1 MTAVDPITVEVSSAP
16 ITCTVAS
23 TGLVLSIASGTVGP
37 AGAAG
42 AAGQGVPVGGT
53 TGQVLAKKSST
64 NYDTEW
70 VAQTGGGGSG
80 DVVGPASSVDG
91 RAALFDGTT
100 GKLLKQSSAA
110 PVLEGDARLSDSR
123 TPSAHKTTHAT
134 GGTDALAPS
143 DIGAVPTSR
152 TVAAGTGLSGGGDLS
167 ANRTLSVAYGTTSG
181 TAAEGND
188 ARLSDSRS
196 PSGNAG
202 GDLTGT
208 YPNPTIGTGAVTS
221 AKIADGTIVDGD
233 ISATAAIAQSK
244 VANLTSDLAGKLS
257 ATDASVTNA
266 RTPTAHKSTHA
277 TGGTDALAP
286 SDIGAVPTSRTV
298 AGKALTADVTLTAS
312 DVGAAATSH
321 VHSGADITSGTV
333 ATARLGSGAA
343 SASNFLRGDGTWAT
357 PAGSSS
363 ASDLT
368 TGTLNINRLDAD
380 TRAVSRITGRSLF
393 I

>member
-1 MTAVDPITVEVSSAP
+1 M
-16 ITCTVAS
+16 
-23 TGLVLSIASGTVGP
+23 
-37 AGAAG
+37 
-42 AAGQGVPVGGT
+42 
-53 TGQVLAKKSST
+53 
-64 NYDTEW
+64 
-70 VAQTGGGGSG
+70 
-80 DVVGPASSVDG
+80 
-91 RAALFDGTT
+91 
-100 GKLLKQSSAA
+100 
-110 PVLEGDARLSDSR
+110 
-123 TPSAHKTTHAT
+123 
-134 GGTDALAPS
+134 
-143 DIGAVPTSR
+143 
-152 TVAAGTGLSGGGDLS
+152 
-167 ANRTLSVAYGTTSG
+167 
-181 TAAEGND
+181 
-188 ARLSDSRS
+188 
-196 PSGNAG
+196 
-202 GDLTGT
+202 
-208 YPNPTIGTGAVTS
+208 TS